1 MANKKISELPY
12 IDGGKISGNTLVPLV
27 TYFSAAT
34 GDTVHTYANDLKSF
48 ITSGLTGNTDVFVT
62 GGTYSAGTISITN
75 NTGGT
80 FNITGVTFSGGSS
93 VVGDY
98 LPLSGGT
105 VTGGTQ
111 FTAGLTANTISATT
125 YQNLPLSALTYV
137 SGGTY
142 SAGTITFTNT
152 SGSTFQVTGLT
163 TGSTS
168 TVGGEYLPLSGGT
181 VTGNTT
187 FTSGL
192 TANIISANTIT
203 ITDNIDSTNR
213 QLLDE
218 NGFASVVYTSQ
229 RTLDDLF
236 GTSLD
241 WSNKYLYKNDG
252 SISFDWENGLLTGQ
266 TNIESATISATTY
279 QNLPLSAT
287 TYVSGGTYSAGTIT
301 FTNTSGSTFQ
311 VTGLTTGD
319 TTTITGA
326 TSVGTGLTIFDSVV
340 NRNIQINSIT
350 ADTTEKVTTT
360 LNSNTIE
367 LGINEPNLTLWPLVV
382 NGNRLV
388 DGGVSYVSGLT
399 FDVSPLTY
407 IIAGSLY
414 TVSATTQV
422 TLNSGDSTYDRIDVI
437 FADISGNTGVLEGT
451 PSANPEKPI
460 VDSTTQVEVTFVS
473 VPVSSTTAGI
483 STELIYDENVGQPTE
498 WNFLKFGNQTFR
510 ISGDSTAQSYSGSK
524 SISVSGITTSGGS
537 YNNGFILSATSLTD
551 TNQFATLEFAIR
563 NMSGNSNNT
572 YVLIQFLGPT
582 GLVLNGASVWIY
594 GGASSGQYINYSASN
609 TSSWQLIS
617 IPLWRFYLTN
627 TNVYGIKFSYQVG
640 STVARHY
647 FDRIRLVE
655 GTASSPPSNSWT
667 TIKGD
672 SATTIIAPNPNAT
685 LTISG
690 GTNISS
696 SISGTSTVVLN
707 LDNNIN
713 LNGVT
718 AATIS
723 ATTYQNLPSST
734 FTGGTVNGSTNF
746 TNGLTAN
753 TISATTYQN
762 LPISGLTE
770 GNNINI
776 SGSNGNYT
784 ISVTGLTQGLSGDFL
799 PLSGG
804 TVTGGTIFNSG
815 VTANTLNVTGLT
827 QTKGITSTGGI
838 TFKQITINSS
848 YTATTDD
855 YMIDVTGG
863 TFTVSLPT
871 AVGIQGRLLVVK
883 NNGGGAVTVDPFGSE
898 TIDGKP
904 FVILGETNT
913 IQLSSNGSE
922 WVALSYNISTVNS
935 STGVFE
941 FTGMTIASPTTFTV
955 APIKGWIVDDTTN
968 PLSPQLYYVTY
979 SGGTHT
985 ATYVTATTATWIYLT
1000 SGGTIS
1006 QSNIPITDQQRR
1018 QNISLGKLGHANKTN
1033 IINAFSQPDFVL
1045 SPLAQLRD
1053 MFEPI
1058 NLINGGI
1065 KTSANGANLSFNTSA
1080 GYLHGLGI
1088 NFANDT
1094 LNPNSLYV
1102 TGTAPCTFQYRTQT
1116 GGTASNTTF
1125 IDPTKKDVGGVVT
1138 TLSGTKATNQR
1149 IYLVQ
1154 NGVFRVQYGQVEY
1167 SNLTQAI
1174 AGIATEQFVEF
1185 TNFTTNGILIGVLS
1199 VSSTATDLTDT
1210 AKAQFFN
1217 VSKFGDS
1224 TGAAGGS
1231 PTTNLQQA
1239 YNNSIEPEITTNST
1253 LGPLSVKNGAGTL
1266 DNVTNV
1272 FEGVNTAGTTT
1283 SYVRADGFISGNSLN
1298 APNLIISGGTQSIFS
1313 GNSSSDLVRITQ
1325 TGVGNSFVVD
1335 DSTNPDS
1342 TPFVINSGGSVSI
1355 GTTSV
1360 FSAGSNPETKLN
1372 VSNGSSGVA
1381 TTGLSVSTPIIVESS
1396 LTSSIGMFSPDNQL
1410 SQIYF
1415 GTPSDSLGA
1424 VLRWDYT
1431 KKDFS
1436 LGASTTSGKLIFLT
1450 GTYDEAA
1457 RIDQNGNFGI
1467 GLTGA
1472 TQKFEVSGNS
1482 RIIGTLSANTISA
1495 TTYQNLPNSL
1505 TGIYLPTSGG
1515 TVSGNTVFNSGL
1527 TASTTTINGNLTVTG
1542 NTNVRAFTG
1551 TTGYISG
1558 SGQNIL
1564 TVIGSGNSTTSPLFT
1579 VQGSSGELFSVN
1591 DSLVGSLFSVND
1603 ISGLPILEVFSD
1615 NTTLMGSYLAPSLNT
1630 TTKVTL
1636 TAGTNTVYSIP
1647 TSAYTG
1653 AFIDYTLVSTG
1664 TTGARAGNIMTIW
1677 SGTTAQYTETSTND
1691 IGTTTGVTFSVAVSG
1706 NNAVLSSSAT
1716 TTGWTLK
1723 TIVRSI

>member
-12 IDGGKISGNTLVPLV
+12 INVSKISGNTLGPLV

-34 GDTVHTYANDLKSF
+34 GDTVHTYISDLQTYL
-48 ITSGLTGNTDVFVT
+48 ISGLTGNTDVFVT
-62 GGTYSAGTISITN
+62 GGTYSAGTITITN

-105 VTGGTQ
+105 VSGGTQ

-125 YQNLPLSALTYV
+125 YLNLPINTDV
-137 SGGTY
+137 FVTGGTY
-142 SAGTITFTNT
+142 SSGDATFTNNTGGTFNVTGFYTGQT
-152 SGSTFQVTGLT
+152 SYVNSLTTGVGLSADTTTGNITIINTDPDQTVTISGGTGITTGGTYPNFTITNSAPDQTVTLSEGTNISVTGTYPNFTLDVTGLT
-163 TGSTS
+163 DNDVFITGFTYDDNNKFTISKN
-168 TVGGEYLPLSGGT
+168 SGSSLNAT
-181 VTGNTT
+181 INLV
-187 FTSGL
+187 SGL
-192 TANIISANTIT
+192 TV
-203 ITDNIDSTNR
+203 
-213 QLLDE
+213 
-218 NGFASVVYTSQ
+218 NGNLSV
-229 RTLDDLF
+229 
-236 GTSLD
+236 
-241 WSNKYLYKNDG
+241 
-252 SISFDWENGLLTGQ
+252 TGD
-266 TNIESATISATTY
+266 TNINNLSATTISATTY

-301 FTNTSGSTFQ
+301 FTNTSGGTFE

-718 AATIS
+718 ASTIS

-784 ISVTGLTQGLSGDFL
+784 ISVTGSTSTVSGNFL

-804 TVTGGTIFNSG
+804 TVTG
-815 VTANTLNVTGLT
+815 NTVFT
-827 QTKGITSTGGI
+827 QNIS
-838 TFKQITINSS
+838 
-848 YTATTDD
+848 
-855 YMIDVTGG
+855 VTGG
-863 TFTVSLPT
+863 T
-871 AVGIQGRLLVVK
+871 GI
-883 NNGGGAVTVDPFGSE
+883 N
-898 TIDGKP
+898 
-904 FVILGETNT
+904 
-913 IQLSSNGSE
+913 
-922 WVALSYNISTVNS
+922 WIS
-935 STGVFE
+935 G
-941 FTGMTIASPTTFTV
+941 
-955 APIKGWIVDDTTN
+955 
-968 PLSPQLYYVTY
+968 
-979 SGGTHT
+979 
-985 ATYVTATTATWIYLT
+985 
-1000 SGGTIS
+1000 
-1006 QSNIPITDQQRR
+1006 
-1018 QNISLGKLGHANKTN
+1018 
-1033 IINAFSQPDFVL
+1033 
-1045 SPLAQLRD
+1045 
-1053 MFEPI
+1053 
-1058 NLINGGI
+1058 
-1065 KTSANGANLSFNTSA
+1065 NTSTD
-1080 GYLHGLGI
+1080 LLR
-1088 NFANDT
+1088 
-1094 LNPNSLYV
+1094 V
-1102 TGTAPCTFQYRTQT
+1102 TQT
-1116 GGTASNTTF
+1116 GIGNA
-1125 IDPTKKDVGGVVT
+1125 
-1138 TLSGTKATNQR
+1138 
-1149 IYLVQ
+1149 
-1154 NGVFRVQYGQVEY
+1154 
-1167 SNLTQAI
+1167 
-1174 AGIATEQFVEF
+1174 FV
-1185 TNFTTNGILIGVLS
+1185 
-1199 VSSTATDLTDT
+1199 
-1210 AKAQFFN
+1210 
-1217 VSKFGDS
+1217 
-1224 TGAAGGS
+1224 
-1231 PTTNLQQA
+1231 
-1239 YNNSIEPEITTNST
+1239 IE
-1253 LGPLSVKNGAGTL
+1253 
-1266 DNVTNV
+1266 
-1272 FEGVNTAGTTT
+1272 
-1283 SYVRADGFISGNSLN
+1283 
-1298 APNLIISGGTQSIFS
+1298 
-1313 GNSSSDLVRITQ
+1313 
-1325 TGVGNSFVVD
+1325 
-1335 DSTNPDS
+1335 DSTNPDT
-1342 TPFVINSGGSVSI
+1342 TPFIINSE
-1355 GTTSV
+1355 GTTNI
-1360 FSAGSNPETKLN
+1360 GSTNVYTDSSNVAAKLQ
-1372 VSNGSSGVA
+1372 VSNGVFGGSLSGLVSS
-1381 TTGLSVSTPIIVESS
+1381 TTAIIQANTTNSLGLLSPNANQST
-1396 LTSSIGMFSPDNQL
+1396 L
-1410 SQIYF
+1410 YF
-1415 GTPSDSLGA
+1415 GTPSDVYGSIMQ
-1424 VLRWDYT
+1424 WQYT
-1431 KKDFS
+1431 NKRLYFGTQS
-1436 LGASTTSGKLIFLT
+1436 SNGEIRFTTDNGVERVIF
-1450 GTYDEAA
+1450 DE
-1457 RIDQNGNFGI
+1457 NGNVGI
-1467 GLTGA
+1467 GTLTP
-1472 TQKFEVSGNS
+1472 TERLNVSGNVLIS
-1482 RIIGTLSANTISA
+1482 SGLTTTTISATTYQNLPLSATTYVSGGTYSAGTITFTNTSGGTFEVTGLTTGSTSTVSGNFLPLSGGTVTGNTVFSSGLTANTISANTLTITNNIDSSNRLLFDSASNYSLSWDSRTLTDNTNTSSVEWQTRGLYDSNGGSLSVDWENRNLADINLLASVDWNNRYLLATEGNAAVVWENRQLFKSDGTTVSFDWENGVLTGQTNIRSATISA

-1515 TVSGNTVFNSGL
+1515 TVSGNTIFTSGL
-1527 TASTTTINGNLTVTG
+1527 TASTTNINGNLTVTG

-1615 NTTLMGSYLAPSLNT
+1615 NTTLMGSYQAPSLNT
-1630 TTKVTL
+1630 TTRVTL

-1691 IGTTTGVTFSVAVSG
+1691 IGNTAGVTFSVAVSG